1 MKQEIKIIGIDDAP
15 FSFGQ
20 KKVAVIGVIIRGNA
34 YIEGILK
41 DEIEVDGGDAT
52 SIVINLINGTRH
64 KKQLKV
70 IMLDGISLGGFNVV
84 DIQELY
90 KNTGLPVITIT
101 REQPDFIKI
110 KDALQKHFVD
120 WKKRWDTISD
130 GNLKR
135 VNGKY
140 PLYVQ
145 YVGMTFP
152 TVREIVRLC
161 TIRGAIPEPI
171 RIAHLIAT
179 GITLGES
186 HGRA

>member
-20 KKVAVIGVIIRGNA
+20 KKVAVIGVVIRGNA

-41 DEIEVDGGDAT
+41 AEIEVDGCDAT
-52 SIVINLINGTRH
+52 SIIINLINGTRH

-84 DIQELY
+84 DIQEIY

-110 KDALQKHFVD
+110 KNALQKHFVD
-120 WKKRWDTISD
+120 WEKKWDTILE
-130 GNLKR
+130 GNLR
-135 VNGKY
+135 QVSGRY

-145 YVGMTFP
+145 YEGMTFP
-152 TVREIVRLC
+152 TVREIISLC

>member
-15 FSFGQ
+15 FLFGQ
-20 KKVAVIGVIIRGNA
+20 KKVAVIGVVIRGNA

-41 DEIEVDGGDAT
+41 TEIEVDGCDAT
-52 SIVINLINGTRH
+52 AIIINLINGTRH
-64 KKQLKV
+64 KNQLRV

-84 DIQELY
+84 DIQELHR
-90 KNTGLPVITIT
+90 NTGLPVITIT
-101 REQPDFIKI
+101 REQPDFTKI
-110 KDALQKHFVD
+110 KNALQKHFVD
-120 WKKRWDTISD
+120 WKKRWDTILE
-130 GNLKR
+130 GKLRK
-135 VNGKY
+135 VNSKY

-145 YVGMTFP
+145 YVGMKFP
-152 TVREIVRLC
+152 TVCEIIHLC

>member
-1 MKQEIKIIGIDDAP
+1 MKQEIRVVGIDDAP

-20 KKVAVIGVIIRGNA
+20 KKVAVIGVIIRGNS

-41 DEIEVDGGDAT
+41 SEIEVDGCDAT
-52 SIVINLINGTRH
+52 AIITDLINETRH
-64 KKQLKV
+64 KNQLRV

-84 DIQELY
+84 DIQELHR
-90 KNTGLPVITIT
+90 NTGLPVITIT
-101 REQPDFIKI
+101 REEPDFTKI
-110 KDALQKHFVD
+110 KNALQKHFAD
-120 WKKRWDTISD
+120 WKKRWDTILE
-130 GNLKR
+130 GKLKQ
-135 VNGKY
+135 VKGTY

-152 TVREIVRLC
+152 TVCEILRLC

>member
-1 MKQEIKIIGIDDAP
+1 MKQEIKVVGIDDAP

-20 KKVAVIGVIIRGNA
+20 KKVVVIGVIIRGNA

-41 DEIEVDGGDAT
+41 AEIEVDGCDAT
-52 SIVINLINGTRH
+52 AIITNLINGTRH
-64 KKQLKV
+64 KNQLKV

-84 DIQELY
+84 DIQELHR
-90 KNTGLPVITIT
+90 NTGLPVITIT
-101 REQPDFIKI
+101 REKPDFTKI
-110 KDALQKHFVD
+110 KNALQKHFVD
-120 WKKRWDTISD
+120 WKKRWITILE
-130 GNLKR
+130 GTLR
-135 VNGKY
+135 QVEGKY

-145 YVGMTFP
+145 YEGITFP
-152 TVREIVRLC
+152 TVREIIRLC